1 MELTITD
8 AWRQLRNEGVTTVS
22 YETVRQWCAK
32 LHIEKIQYDP
42 NPQHDT
48 LGILRRYACLR
59 EAAGRKSQVD
69 TRSEAKLAAIKILQ
83 QQPGDVVLGSRV
95 IEIAVLCGARSRAA
109 LYDAGLKAKKP
120 YSKQQAKNFILG
132 VSPNEQRSVS

>member
-1 MELTITD
+1 MELSITD

-32 LHIEKIQYDP
+32 LNIQTIQYDP

-48 LGILRRYACLR
+48 LGLLRRYARLR
-59 EAAGRKSQVD
+59 EAAGRKSQID
-69 TRSEAKLAAIKILQ
+69 IRSEAKLAAIKILQ
-83 QQPGDVVLGSRV
+83 QQPGEVVLGSRV

-109 LYDAGLKAKKP
+109 LYDAGLKAKTL

-132 VSPNEQRSVS
+132 VSNEQRSVS